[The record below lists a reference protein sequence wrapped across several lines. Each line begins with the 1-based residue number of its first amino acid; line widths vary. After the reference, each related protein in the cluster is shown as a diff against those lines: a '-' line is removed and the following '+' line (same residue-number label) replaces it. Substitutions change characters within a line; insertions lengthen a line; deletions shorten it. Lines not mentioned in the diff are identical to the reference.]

1 LFSRFH
7 QYLQDPMQLLY
18 AIPAILIG
26 LTVHEWAHAYA
37 ADKLGDPTAK
47 NLGRM
52 TLNPFAH
59 LDPLGIIMLL
69 FVGFGWAR
77 PVPVNPR
84 NFKKFKRD
92 DIIVSLAGISAN
104 CVAAFL
110 GTLVFFAGI
119 LFWGLAQNEPFY
131 QIMMR
136 IITIN
141 LSLMVFNLIPLYPL
155 DGSHVAESLLF
166 RKMPKVFLFLR
177 NYGQYILIAL
187 LLTGILSDILSVL
200 VNGIFSGM
208 QALALL
214 ILGLFS

>member
-1 LFSRFH
+1 MFSRIQ
-7 QYLQDPMQLLY
+7 QYLQNPMQLLY
-18 AIPAILIG
+18 TIPAILIG

-52 TLNPFAH
+52 TLNPLAH

-69 FVGFGWAR
+69 FLGFGWAR

-84 NFKKFKRD
+84 NFKKFRRD
-92 DIIVSLAGISAN
+92 DIIVSLAGITAN
-104 CVAAFL
+104 CIVA
-110 GTLVFFAGI
+110 FFAVLIFYAGI
-119 LFWGLAQNEPFY
+119 LFWGLGNNDAYY

-141 LSLMVFNLIPLYPL
+141 LSLMVFNLIPLHPL

-166 RKMPKVFLFLR
+166 RKMPRVFLFLR
-177 NYGQYILIAL
+177 DYGQYILIAL
-187 LLTGILSDILSVL
+187 LITGVLSNILTFLVGGIFDILSR
-200 VNGIFSGM
+200 
-208 QALALL
+208 LALL
-214 ILGLFS
+214 ILNLFS